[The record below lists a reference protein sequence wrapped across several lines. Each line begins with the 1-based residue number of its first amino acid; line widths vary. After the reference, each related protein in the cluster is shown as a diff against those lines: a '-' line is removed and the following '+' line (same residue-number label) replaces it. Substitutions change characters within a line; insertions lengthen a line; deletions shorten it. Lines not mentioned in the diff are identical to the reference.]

1 MNELKNIIAKMIE
14 SGNYSPRINGI
25 LNLVVEGKMNS
36 IELNN
41 YLTQQC
47 ISINDIKL
55 ESLQVILDYANMC
68 LEDNLLTEQEMYGI
82 QMLKLFLRVKEGDFL
97 KYGKEQDVKE
107 ILTWQLRKMY
117 NDDKIDNQE
126 ALMKNDLQS
135 LFDLGYDQFLSI
147 VNEVAQESL
156 NRGANIKDLDTF
168 IASN

>member
-55 ESLQVILDYANMC
+55 ESLQVILDYANKC
-68 LEDNLLTEQEMYGI
+68 LEDDLLTEQEMYGI

>member
-68 LEDNLLTEQEMYGI
+68 LGDDLLTEQ
-82 QMLKLFLRVKEGDFL
+82 
-97 KYGKEQDVKE
+97 
-107 ILTWQLRKMY
+107 
-117 NDDKIDNQE
+117 
-126 ALMKNDLQS
+126 
-135 LFDLGYDQFLSI
+135 
-147 VNEVAQESL
+147 
-156 NRGANIKDLDTF
+156 
-168 IASN
+168 

>member
-1 MNELKNIIAKMIE
+1 
-14 SGNYSPRINGI
+14 
-25 LNLVVEGKMNS
+25 
-36 IELNN
+36 
-41 YLTQQC
+41 
-47 ISINDIKL
+47 
-55 ESLQVILDYANMC
+55 
-68 LEDNLLTEQEMYGI
+68 MYGI

-135 LFDLGYDQFLSI
+135 LFDLGYDQFLTI

-168 IASN
+168 IVSN

>member
-55 ESLQVILDYANMC
+55 E
-68 LEDNLLTEQEMYGI
+68 
-82 QMLKLFLRVKEGDFL
+82 KE
-97 KYGKEQDVKE
+97 E
-107 ILTWQLRKMY
+107 IFNSRLYRGYIYIFRIFKRK
-117 NDDKIDNQE
+117 I
-126 ALMKNDLQS
+126 
-135 LFDLGYDQFLSI
+135 
-147 VNEVAQESL
+147 
-156 NRGANIKDLDTF
+156 
-168 IASN
+168 